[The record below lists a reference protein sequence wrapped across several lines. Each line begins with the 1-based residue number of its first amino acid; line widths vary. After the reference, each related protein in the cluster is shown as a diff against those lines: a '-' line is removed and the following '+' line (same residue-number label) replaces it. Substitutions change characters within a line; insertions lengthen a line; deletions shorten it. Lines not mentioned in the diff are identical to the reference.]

1 MLKVCG
7 RCDCVEKQL
16 EKSPPT
22 CTLQSQRAARMYI
35 RVITKRYFLSQ
46 KQHLGCISLHSGCI
60 AMFSHTHKRT
70 GVHDSHGWTWGGRC
84 VLELTVPGYRPKM
97 FLNAKAEQTTS
108 KDEPSKSG
116 SVRIKGDSWEQGGW
130 TGQDLF
136 RNHFYSHS

>member
-1 MLKVCG
+1 MYPAVSKGSKNVH
-7 RCDCVEKQL
+7 
-16 EKSPPT
+16 
-22 CTLQSQRAARMYI
+22 QSDYNEVFPLPKAASWLHLTPFWMYSN
-35 RVITKRYFLSQ
+35 VLT
-46 KQHLGCISLHSGCI
+46 
-60 AMFSHTHKRT
+60 HTHTHTRT

-84 VLELTVPGYRPKM
+84 VLELTVPGYRPKI
-97 FLNAKAEQTTS
+97 FLNATAEQTTS